1 MAIHKIIT
9 NYFQMITNFSIIKY
23 PIKFKKPFGHVA
35 LSHLLTTEND
45 VVYYP
50 DKLHFS
56 PSRKILKSENR
67 SHFCSQGISLA
78 LLHPVS

>member
-1 MAIHKIIT
+1 MASHKIIT
-9 NYFQMITNFSIIKY
+9 NYLQMITNISIFKY

-45 VVYYP
+45 MVYYP

-56 PSRKILKSENR
+56 PSKKILKSENR
-67 SHFCSQGISLA
+67 PHFCSQGISLA
-78 LLHPVS
+78 LLQPVS